1 VNAGKTR
8 TILIAL
14 GIALLAVIVLPLLF
28 MGVMMGGMM
37 TTMMSGGGMMWGW
50 GLLAVLILVV
60 GAGLLASGLAH
71 RS

>member
-1 VNAGKTR
+1 VSAEKSR
-8 TILIAL
+8 IILIGL

-37 TTMMSGGGMMWGW
+37 TSMMGGGGMMWGW
-50 GLLAVLILVV
+50 GLLAVVILVV
-60 GAGLLASGLAH
+60 GAGLIVSGLAH